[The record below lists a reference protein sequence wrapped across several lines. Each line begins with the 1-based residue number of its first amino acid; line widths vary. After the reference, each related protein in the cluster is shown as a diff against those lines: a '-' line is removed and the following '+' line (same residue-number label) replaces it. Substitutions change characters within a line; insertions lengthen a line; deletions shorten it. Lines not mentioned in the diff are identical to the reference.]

1 MAFVRSQSFYEFLC
15 EGDATRL
22 LEGAE
27 VPRCILEQFPVT
39 VHDRSI
45 IQVPGPRMQRNI
57 CDRVI
62 NNRNCDKLSNCPHIH
77 PDFIAE
83 RWVVPDLLCH
93 KWFQGTCGYG
103 DRCWNQHGETFDRAI
118 ALAIQTQQGLRRE
131 MPPFLYDPG
140 AAGGSI
146 RQVDREEARR
156 YIKAT
161 VMQFRLSTIKKW
173 HFGTGWTTY
182 YEYASFAPSDL
193 ARRVW
198 EEELARRGA
207 LRDRSPTGRGRGS
220 SPRRAE
226 TRYPSRPS
234 YTWTNRRS
242 TTPPRSAFPPT
253 TRSPTPPPR
262 RTTTPPA
269 RPFFDGPSME
279 TESDTSSAP
288 RFGAAASS
296 SRQGDVGECGRAT
309 PTTAPSHR
317 APSPT
322 QRWLDQQQPSPMIVE
337 VDENNPEPAHTAT
350 SQRVL
355 DDDDL
360 WNAAEDEVRANRE
373 ARQANTD
380 FFDPWHDSDEVVNE
394 DIPASARP
402 ASTPTSVIPV
412 KAMPKQPKQPP
423 IMLNLDS
430 TGNQSFTVTVSP
442 EVFRSPDFPHR
453 VTMAAPMTNPVNTA
467 IPPTISSRPSSES
480 SPNAVVLREPFN
492 IDGFRLAWPA
502 DQFRNKGPTALDGV
516 RREAPVSETPQFGFI
531 TSRRF
536 TGFPVMS
543 MSLPQLTRLGANN
556 VSMLPPGNHP
566 YAAFAPDAPWEISY
580 DGVLYLD
587 QVLNSPT
594 IRSTLTP
601 FGLFV
606 DFPVYH
612 NSQRTLEERVLF
624 LGVPNNF
631 HDPQTTLIYSM
642 VWHTITASLSELHHT
657 SVEARFDRL
666 RGWCLF
672 SLDVHRVSVNYSYI
686 NWISTFMRLIGDAII
701 DCAWAML
708 PPNMRTYFAG
718 HPDMVPYFTAEPPN
732 FVLRRKR

>member
-1 MAFVRSQSFYEFLC
+1 MAFVRAQSFYEFLC

-22 LEGAE
+22 PEGATE
-27 VPRCILEQFPVT
+27 VPRSILEQFPVT
-39 VHDRSI
+39 VHDRSL
-45 IQVPGPRMQRNI
+45 IQVPGPSMQRNI
-57 CDRVI
+57 CDRII

-103 DRCWNQHGETFDRAI
+103 DRCWNQHGETFDRAL

-161 VMQFRLSTIKKW
+161 LMQFRMSTIKKW

-198 EEELARRGA
+198 EEEMARRN
-207 LRDRSPTGRGRGS
+207 LRDRSPTGRGRGL
-220 SPRRAE
+220 SPRRSE
-226 TRYPSRPS
+226 RRHPSRPS

-242 TTPPRSAFPPT
+242 TTPPRASFPPT
-253 TRSPTPPPR
+253 ARSPTPS

-269 RPFFDGPSME
+269 KPFFDGPSME
-279 TESDTSSAP
+279 TESDASSAP
-288 RFGAAASS
+288 RFGAAAFS
-296 SRQGDVGECGRAT
+296 SRQGDVGERGRAT
-309 PTTAPSHR
+309 PTVAPSHR
-317 APSPT
+317 DPSPS

-337 VDENNPEPAHTAT
+337 VDENNPEHTNTAT
-350 SQRVL
+350 SRRVL

-360 WNAAEDEVRANRE
+360 WNAAEDELRADRA
-373 ARQANTD
+373 ARQVNPEA
-380 FFDPWHDSDEVVNE
+380 FDPWHDSDEVVNQ

-402 ASTPTSVIPV
+402 ASTATSVIPV

-442 EVFRSPDFPHR
+442 EVFRSPEFPHR
-453 VTMAAPMTNPVNTA
+453 VTMSAPMTNPVHTA
-467 IPPTISSRPSSES
+467 IPPTISSRPSSEPD
-480 SPNAVVLREPFN
+480 PNAVVLREPFN

-502 DQFRNKGPTALDGV
+502 DQFRSKGPTALDGV
-516 RREAPVSETPQFGFI
+516 RWEAPVSEIPQFGFI
-531 TSRRF
+531 TTRRF
-536 TGFPVMS
+536 TGFPVLS
-543 MSLPQLTRLGANN
+543 MSLPPLTRLGANN

-672 SLDVHRVSVNYSYI
+672 AVDVHRVSVNYSYI

-701 DCAWAML
+701 DCAGATL

-718 HPDMVPYFTAEPPN
+718 HPDMAPYFTAEPPN